1 MCALHIGSFGYE
13 VSDVEYKWADK
24 PVTYSKF
31 EMAQFKLMDTGFCE
45 VFETGSRKKTRGPY
59 SRDASQEYR
68 NDSIA
73 SLEIMLERQTG
84 YFLLGVNTNPTFNKS
99 TWTSL
104 LLLQIYMPLT
114 MVVFCSWVTFFLIK
128 TEKGGEVPAR
138 TALGANSILSIVN
151 IGFGGKSR

>member
-13 VSDVEYKWADK
+13 VSDVEYKWAK
-24 PVTYSKF
+24 TPVSYSKF

-59 SRDASQEYR
+59 SIDAMQDYR

-84 YFLLGVNTNPTFNKS
+84 YFLLGVNTNPMN
-99 TWTSL
+99 
-104 LLLQIYMPLT
+104 LQWERLNMELHH
-114 MVVFCSWVTFFLIK
+114 CSCCRFTC
-128 TEKGGEVPAR
+128 P
-138 TALGANSILSIVN
+138 
-151 IGFGGKSR
+151 

>member
-13 VSDVEYKWADK
+13 VSDVEYKWAK
-24 PVTYSKF
+24 TPVSYSKF

-59 SRDASQEYR
+59 SRDAVQEYR

-84 YFLLGVNTNPTFNKS
+84 YFLLGVNTNLMYRVTH
-99 TWTSL
+99 L
-104 LLLQIYMPLT
+104 L
-114 MVVFCSWVTFFLIK
+114 
-128 TEKGGEVPAR
+128 
-138 TALGANSILSIVN
+138 
-151 IGFGGKSR
+151 GKSLQLT

>member
-13 VSDVEYKWADK
+13 VSDVEYKWAK
-24 PVTYSKF
+24 TPVSYSKF

-84 YFLLGVNTNPTFNKS
+84 YFLLG
-99 TWTSL
+99 
-104 LLLQIYMPLT
+104 IYMPMT
-114 MVVFCSWVTFFLIK
+114 MVVFCSWVMFFLIK

-151 IGFGGKSR
+151 IGFGGKSRLVE

>member
-1 MCALHIGSFGYE
+1 
-13 VSDVEYKWADK
+13 
-24 PVTYSKF
+24 
-31 EMAQFKLMDTGFCE
+31 
-45 VFETGSRKKTRGPY
+45 
-59 SRDASQEYR
+59 
-68 NDSIA
+68 
-73 SLEIMLERQTG
+73 MLLRCCII
-84 YFLLGVNTNPTFNKS
+84 V
-99 TWTSL
+99 